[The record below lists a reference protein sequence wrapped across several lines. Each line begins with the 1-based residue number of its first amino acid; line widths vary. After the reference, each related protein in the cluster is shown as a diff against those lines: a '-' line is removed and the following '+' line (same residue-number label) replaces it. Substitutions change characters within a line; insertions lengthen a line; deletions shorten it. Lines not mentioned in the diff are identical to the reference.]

1 MPEAP
6 WLFEEVFVAAAA
18 AVNMV
23 EVEAADGGMSQAEL
37 AMKEMLDQ
45 G

>member
-18 AVNMV
+18 VNMV
-23 EVEAADGGMSQAEL
+23 EIEAADGGMSQAEL